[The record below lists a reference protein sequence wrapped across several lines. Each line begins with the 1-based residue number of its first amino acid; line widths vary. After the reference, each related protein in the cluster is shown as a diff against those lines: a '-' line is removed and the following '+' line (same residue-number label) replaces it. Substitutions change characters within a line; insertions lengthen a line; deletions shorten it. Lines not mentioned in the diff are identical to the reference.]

1 MILENT
7 WHASPSIIKILG
19 ENSQNIEFDD
29 QGNIFSHEINKLS
42 QCILENKKNP
52 DFPGLTMDDTLEN
65 MKILDNWLN

>member
-1 MILENT
+1 M
-7 WHASPSIIKILG
+7 
-19 ENSQNIEFDD
+19 DD

-65 MKILDNWLN
+65 MKILDSWLN